1 MPIVQIVLKDVASN
15 PLSLLEVDVRHENTD
30 KPPELPSNFL
40 RCAFRISFIIHGLIP
55 AIVTGAQV
63 CSSSLSRRTYA
74 DGGWEHQTDAGMTVR
89 ADGTEFEPMTKIERE
104 QLTHL
109 IELRDMI
116 RKKLIEHGQI
126 EA

>member
-1 MPIVQIVLKDVASN
+1 MDDRLDLEPGPHQRGSRGHARPGGQRRSAYARVLDKIAILQTWERHTAS
-15 PLSLLEVDVRHENTD
+15 
-30 KPPELPSNFL
+30 
-40 RCAFRISFIIHGLIP
+40 
-55 AIVTGAQV
+55 
-63 CSSSLSRRTYA
+63 
-74 DGGWEHQTDAGMTVR
+74 GMTER
-89 ADGTEFEPMTKIERE
+89 PDGTEFEPMTKIERE

>member
-1 MPIVQIVLKDVASN
+1 MKQMSPPGHRRECPNARICDRCSAAAVNARVLDKIAILQTWERHTAS
-15 PLSLLEVDVRHENTD
+15 
-30 KPPELPSNFL
+30 
-40 RCAFRISFIIHGLIP
+40 
-55 AIVTGAQV
+55 
-63 CSSSLSRRTYA
+63 
-74 DGGWEHQTDAGMTVR
+74 GMTER
-89 ADGTEFEPMTKIERE
+89 PDGTEFEPMTKIERE